1 MKKLIG
7 LVLLGLIGF
16 YGLWPA
22 YSGYQIN
29 TALQASDAA
38 LLERKIDFAS
48 VRQSLRPAVTEEVS
62 RQFDAAGKD
71 NGLGGLLGGELKK
84 QLLPQLVEAAVNAIV
99 TPANVIRIYAE
110 GGDLKS
116 TIDKIMREKMPQGAG
131 VQMPAVPSAGS
142 TGGLAGG
149 MATPGGLGQL
159 GDLAGKMGIDP
170 NKVTGGLGAAAPTAA
185 TAPKPAAQPAATTAK
200 TTYGLANIKRLAL
213 AGPLGFE
220 VGVAKDAAAS
230 KPDVTA
236 GMSFT
241 GMDWKLTKLVPNL

>member
-7 LVLLGLIGF
+7 LVLLGLIAF

-29 TALQASDAA
+29 MALQTRDAA
-38 LLERKIDFAS
+38 LLERKIDFDA
-48 VRQSLRPAVTEEVS
+48 VRVSLRPAVTEEVS

-71 NGLGGLLGGELKK
+71 GGLGGLLGGEVKK
-84 QLLPQLVEAAVNAIV
+84 QLLPQIVEAAVAAIV
-99 TPANVIRIYAE
+99 TPANVIRIYTE

-116 TIDKIMREKMPQGAG
+116 TIDKIMREKMGQ
-131 VQMPAVPSAGS
+131 
-142 TGGLAGG
+142 GGLAGAAAG
-149 MATPGGLGQL
+149 GAAPAGGLALPGGLGQL

-170 NKVTGGLGAAAPTAA
+170 NKVTGTV
-185 TAPKPAAQPAATTAK
+185 APKPAEATTAAAQPVAAAK
-200 TTYGLANIKRLAL
+200 SSYGVANIKRVAL

-241 GMDWKLTKLVPNL
+241 GFDWKLTKLVPNL